1 MLGAVGG
8 GSSAPLLRACQQ
20 QKLTQRPGALRQLQ
34 DPGSLQ
40 SGQFQGASLEDLDH
54 LTPGKQ
60 EGHGHPRASSAKT
73 RGFHT
78 QLDEGPETP

>member
-8 GSSAPLLRACQQ
+8 GSSAPPLRACQQ

-60 EGHGHPRASSAKT
+60 EGQKN
-73 RGFHT
+73 RGVCVQNMQVIVESLSHV
-78 QLDEGPETP
+78 